1 VAPIVVG
8 VVLIVAW
15 QLFVDW
21 RNIKPFLLPKP
32 SAIWG
37 EFLDNKSE
45 IWNAARETGANA
57 LIGLFAGTVLGVA
70 AALLASRFRAVS
82 ELLTPLSAA
91 VNAVPIIALAPM
103 FNNMFST
110 TSEIP
115 RRLIVTIIVF
125 FPIFVNT
132 LRGLVQVDATKTE
145 LMRSYGAS
153 DWVVL
158 RKVRVPNAMPFFF
171 TGLKLAASLGV
182 IAAVVAEYFGGVQNG
197 LGSRITTYAG
207 STAYPR
213 AWAYVMAACLLG
225 LAFYFGALV
234 LERLVM
240 PWHAARRPS

>member
-1 VAPIVVG
+1 
-8 VVLIVAW
+8 
-15 QLFVDW
+15 
-21 RNIKPFLLPKP
+21 
-32 SAIWG
+32 
-37 EFLDNKSE
+37 
-45 IWNAARETGANA
+45 
-57 LIGLFAGTVLGVA
+57 VA

-82 ELLTPLSAA
+82 ELLRPLSAA

-153 DWVVL
+153 DWVVM

-213 AWAYVMAACLLG
+213 AWAYVTAACLLG
-225 LAFYFGALV
+225 LAFYLGALL

-240 PWHAARRPS
+240 PWHAARRSA